1 MRQGQLVNQIPKSVL
16 CVARG
21 DYLGRV
27 WLVTVLQALES
38 LALLDLSAL
47 KLRMPPHS
55 YAAHPG
61 SEGRLASI
69 TMNAFQRGNNSL
81 LCERISLFGVPAEAA
96 T

>member
-27 WLVTVLQALES
+27 GLVTVLQALES
-38 LALLDLSAL
+38 LALLDLLAPEV
-47 KLRMPPHS
+47 RMPPHS
-55 YAAHPG
+55 YAAHPTN
-61 SEGRLASI
+61 EGRLASI
-69 TMNAFQRGNNSL
+69 PVDTFQRGNNSL
-81 LCERISLFGVPAEAA
+81 LCERISVFRISGQAA